1 VLTFQ
6 VASLKDTI
14 AKKDEEIERL
24 QLLKDLKSVYPG
36 INGEKRGT
44 VSLRYRSSSPS
55 RESVSRTTQR
65 SQRPLGVKGLGHA
78 EKAASDH
85 ESDFHSEADSQ
96 QSMDDFKYQN
106 EHVQQSKIAGGEIGQ
121 NYPTDAEIFGLGDA
135 DYEERLSEISDGD
148 LSVGTD
154 TDGSAENANTSE
166 GTKLSDNSDK

>member
-1 VLTFQ
+1 MLTFQ

-36 INGEKRGT
+36 VNGEKRGT

-55 RESVSRTTQR
+55 RESVSETTQR
-65 SQRPLGVKGLGHA
+65 SQKPLGGKGLGHA

-121 NYPTDAEIFGLGDA
+121 NYPTDAEFFGLGDA

-166 GTKLSDNSDK
+166 GTKLSDNSEK